1 MKKIKKESSTSLTY
15 TPFEN
20 IDKLV
25 RESKVTKKG
34 AKESK
39 DK

>member
-20 IDKLV
+20 IKELLAQDSKKKKEDK
-25 RESKVTKKG
+25 KNG
-34 AKESK
+34 
-39 DK
+39 

>member
-20 IDKLV
+20 IKELLKQDI
-25 RESKVTKKG
+25 EKKKQ
-34 AKESK
+34 KEEKSHE
-39 DK
+39 

>member
-20 IDKLV
+20 IDKLI
-25 RESKVTKKG
+25 RESKVNKKG
-34 AKESK
+34 TKEGK
-39 DK
+39 K